1 MKNSV
6 SRWAC
11 CLVATIVVAGVMA
24 PAAFADADKDAKKES
39 RRLQAQL
46 SAAQKEKGVLA
57 TQVEELKKQLGDI
70 GSKSEV
76 LEKKSG
82 SQRKQ
87 LTEMTEKYQEADKN
101 LQEMLQLYADTHKSL
116 QELQTEK
123 EQERKRLSGD
133 ILVCEKKNSEL
144 YQISAGLME
153 KYRSKGIISSLLMAE
168 PFTQLE
174 RVKVQNVL
182 QEYGDK
188 AETARIAEI
197 SVVASLP
204 AKSAPAGA
212 PASNVPVAANG
223 LSSTATTGA
232 IASETPVQVS
242 NIPPAHDATGSAGNA
257 PVVQSSK

>member
-1 MKNSV
+1 MKTTV
-6 SRWAC
+6 SRWTG
-11 CLVATIVVAGVMA
+11 CLVAIFVVSGAMA

-46 SAAQKEKGVLA
+46 SAAQKEKGMLA

-87 LTEMTEKYQEADKN
+87 LADMTEKYQEADKN

-123 EQERKRLSGD
+123 EQEQKRLSGD
-133 ILVCEKKNSEL
+133 ILVCEKKNSDL
-144 YQISAGLME
+144 YQISVGLME
-153 KYRSKGIISSLLMAE
+153 KYRSKGVISSLLLAE

-188 AETARIAEI
+188 AETARIAAI

-204 AKSAPAGA
+204 AKSATTGA
-212 PASNVPVAANG
+212 PANSLPAATSG

-242 NIPPAHDATGSAGNA
+242 NIPPAHDATGSVGNA
-257 PVVQSSK
+257 PAVRGSK